1 MKKTLQDQYLLIK
14 EGKGHKGV
22 FLADAKRQFPNIVR
36 NAATFEEASSCL
48 KTKNIISENVIGL
61 TAVNSPF
68 EPKKKE
74 SYELAFEN
82 FLAEAKKKKEEDE
95 KAELKATS
103 KQVEKDLEHN
113 FDRKDDKNP
122 DNLIFDQIMMGYY
135 TEMKD
140 PKNADKTM
148 QELKDMVF
156 KNLQKDPIFYTKDGQ
171 FGVKDLGYSVDHP
184 GLGEPKEPKG
194 KYKASGYGDL
204 KEGKD
209 INIKGKTIKNAKQ
222 NDDKSYTVTYVDD
235 TTDRIA
241 VSNNNWDDIN
251 DKYGDLNEGIHDRD
265 ILSRPLSNPDI
276 KYHERSPEEFG
287 KEMDDRSE
295 HILLSKYSEQIND
308 PTISDEDLR
317 YILGGKG
324 VKGFGGRPNAIDKII
339 KDRNEGT
346 LNEESKLRKV
356 IREMIDAEL
365 NSEEFKDALFKLE
378 QPYLNDKKAL
388 GDIQKIYSSHIQ
400 GLNSISQNL
409 KESVEKELAA
419 INKEAEHEII
429 ASKLEKVQTLIDKK
443 QAQISR
449 LDEDEDLKDL
459 TDAKK
464 VKEISKDI
472 KSLEKA
478 KAKLEKMMHKGKAKS
493 PRKEVIDE
501 TDEILDEAESDPE
514 DIKKM
519 APELEKIKKTMDD
532 MSKIE
537 IFEDDETQAA
547 EIKEKAEQYYDEYGT
562 LEDALS
568 EFKNEDE
575 KEFAKRHLTDAYGL

>member
-122 DNLIFDQIMMGYY
+122 DNLIFDQIMTGYY

-156 KNLQKDPIFYTKDGQ
+156 KNLQKDPIFYTKEGQ
-171 FGVKDLGYSVDHP
+171 FGVKGLGYSVDHP

-204 KEGKD
+204 NESIQP
-209 INIKGKTIKNAKQ
+209 IN
-222 NDDKSYTVTYVDD
+222 
-235 TTDRIA
+235 
-241 VSNNNWDDIN
+241 
-251 DKYGDLNEGIHDRD
+251 E
-265 ILSRPLSNPDI
+265 
-276 KYHERSPEEFG
+276 
-287 KEMDDRSE
+287 
-295 HILLSKYSEQIND
+295 
-308 PTISDEDLR
+308 
-317 YILGGKG
+317 
-324 VKGFGGRPNAIDKII
+324 
-339 KDRNEGT
+339 
-346 LNEESKLRKV
+346 EESKLRKV

-365 NSEEFKDALFKLE
+365 SVLPKT
-378 QPYLNDKKAL
+378 
-388 GDIQKIYSSHIQ
+388 S
-400 GLNSISQNL
+400 L

-429 ASKLEKVQTLIDKK
+429 ASKLEKVQALIDKK
-443 QAQISR
+443 QSQISR
-449 LDEDEDLKDL
+449 LDEDEDMKDL
-459 TDAKK
+459 TDSKK
-464 VKEISKDI
+464 VKEITKDI
-472 KSLEKA
+472 KSLERA
-478 KAKLEKMMHKGKAKS
+478 KDKLEKMMHKGKAKS

-501 TDEILDEAESDPE
+501 TDETIDE
-514 DIKKM
+514 IN
-519 APELEKIKKTMDD
+519 
-532 MSKIE
+532 
-537 IFEDDETQAA
+537 TQPTEEYLTAQEEA
-547 EIKEKAEQYYDEYGT
+547 RDEYNASRGSIEKT
-562 LEDALS
+562 Q
-568 EFKNEDE
+568 FKYP
-575 KEFAKRHLTDAYGL
+575 EFAKMLKNDIIGNEEGMDF

>member
-122 DNLIFDQIMMGYY
+122 DNLIFDQIMTGYY

-140 PKNADKTM
+140 PKNVDKTM

-204 KEGKD
+204 NESIQL
-209 INIKGKTIKNAKQ
+209 IN
-222 NDDKSYTVTYVDD
+222 
-235 TTDRIA
+235 
-241 VSNNNWDDIN
+241 
-251 DKYGDLNEGIHDRD
+251 E
-265 ILSRPLSNPDI
+265 
-276 KYHERSPEEFG
+276 
-287 KEMDDRSE
+287 
-295 HILLSKYSEQIND
+295 
-308 PTISDEDLR
+308 
-317 YILGGKG
+317 
-324 VKGFGGRPNAIDKII
+324 
-339 KDRNEGT
+339 
-346 LNEESKLRKV
+346 EESKLRKV

-388 GDIQKIYSSHIQ
+388 SDIQKIYTSHSA

-443 QAQISR
+443 QSQISR

-501 TDEILDEAESDPE
+501 TDENIDEINIQPTEEYLAAKKDAENR
-514 DIKKM
+514 
-519 APELEKIKKTMDD
+519 
-532 MSKIE
+532 
-537 IFEDDETQAA
+537 
-547 EIKEKAEQYYDEYGT
+547 YDEGEEIDSIMSNYT
-562 LEDALS
+562 NLS
-568 EFKNEDE
+568 NEDQ
-575 KEFAKRHLTDAYGL
+575 KRLYQDLEGKMNGMEN

>member
-48 KTKNIISENVIGL
+48 ITKNIIAENVIGL

-82 FLAEAKKKKEEDE
+82 FLAEAKKKDEDE
-95 KAELKATS
+95 KVKAEEKKVS
-103 KQVEKDLEHN
+103 KPVEEDLSHN
-113 FDRKDDKNP
+113 FDYKDDKNP

-148 QELKDMVF
+148 QELKDMVL
-156 KNLQKDPIFYTKDGQ
+156 KNLAKDPIHYTKDGQ
-171 FGVKDLGYSVDHP
+171 FGVKGLGYSVDHP

-204 KEGKD
+204 
-209 INIKGKTIKNAKQ
+209 
-222 NDDKSYTVTYVDD
+222 
-235 TTDRIA
+235 
-241 VSNNNWDDIN
+241 
-251 DKYGDLNEGIHDRD
+251 NEGIHDRD
-265 ILSRPLSNPDI
+265 ILSRPLSNPD
-276 KYHERSPEEFG
+276 YEPFERSPEELG
-287 KEMDDRSE
+287 NEADNRSKN
-295 HILLSKYSEQIND
+295 ILLMKYSKQIND
-308 PTISDEDLR
+308 PTISDDELR
-317 YILGGKG
+317 DILGGKG

-429 ASKLEKVQTLIDKK
+429 ASKLEKVQALIDKK
-443 QAQISR
+443 QTQISR

-501 TDEILDEAESDPE
+501 TDEIIDEA
-514 DIKKM
+514 
-519 APELEKIKKTMDD
+519 A
-532 MSKIE
+532 
-537 IFEDDETQAA
+537 
-547 EIKEKAEQYYDEYGT
+547 
-562 LEDALS
+562 
-568 EFKNEDE
+568 
-575 KEFAKRHLTDAYGL
+575 R

>member
-48 KTKNIISENVIGL
+48 ITKNIIAENVIGL

-82 FLAEAKKKKEEDE
+82 FLAEAKKKGEDE
-95 KAELKATS
+95 KVKAEEKKVS
-103 KQVEKDLEHN
+103 KPVEEDLSHN
-113 FDRKDDKNP
+113 FDYKDDKNP

-140 PKNADKTM
+140 PKNVDKTM
-148 QELKDMVF
+148 QELKDMVL
-156 KNLQKDPIFYTKDGQ
+156 KNLAKDPIFYTKEGQ
-171 FGVKDLGYSVDHP
+171 FGVKGLGYSVDHP

-204 KEGKD
+204 NEGVMYGDSDGDFDEQENNKERAYWYYDAYQGEKD
-209 INIKGKTIKNAKQ
+209 PKKKDEYLK
-222 NDDKSYTVTYVDD
+222 
-235 TTDRIA
+235 IA
-241 VSNNNWDDIN
+241 R
-251 DKYGDLNEGIHDRD
+251 KYGSYLGWGEEELPVNE
-265 ILSRPLSNPDI
+265 
-276 KYHERSPEEFG
+276 
-287 KEMDDRSE
+287 
-295 HILLSKYSEQIND
+295 
-308 PTISDEDLR
+308 
-317 YILGGKG
+317 
-324 VKGFGGRPNAIDKII
+324 
-339 KDRNEGT
+339 
-346 LNEESKLRKV
+346 EESKLRKV

-365 NSEEFKDALFKLE
+365 SVLPKT
-378 QPYLNDKKAL
+378 
-388 GDIQKIYSSHIQ
+388 S
-400 GLNSISQNL
+400 L

-443 QAQISR
+443 QTQISR

-501 TDEILDEAESDPE
+501 TDEIIDEAASDPE

-532 MSKIE
+532 MAKIE

-547 EIKEKAEQYYDEYGT
+547 EIKEKAEQYYNEYGT
-562 LEDALS
+562 LEDTLS
-568 EFKNEDE
+568 EFENEDE
-575 KEFAKRHLTDAYGL
+575 KEFARQHLTDAYGL